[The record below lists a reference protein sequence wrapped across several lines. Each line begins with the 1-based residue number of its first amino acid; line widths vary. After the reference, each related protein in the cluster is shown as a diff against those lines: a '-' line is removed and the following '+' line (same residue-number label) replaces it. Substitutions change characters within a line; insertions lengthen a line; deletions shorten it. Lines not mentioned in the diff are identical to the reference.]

1 MVLNE
6 CTEFSCG
13 LEHPRHEH
21 LVARRL
27 AQGGDDL
34 LPLIEFEAN
43 ISHVALTYL
52 PLDLVRKLSVDHGRS
67 GGVGW
72 ASSIQRG
79 IRQCLSRHRIAT
91 YRLQKCAC
99 RVR

>member
-21 LVARRL
+21 TVARRL

-52 PLDLVRKLSVDHGRS
+52 PLDLVRKISVDHGRS
-67 GGVGW
+67 GGGRRCISASIAASISW
-72 ASSIQRG
+72 ARSAAFSILPSRSS
-79 IRQCLSRHRIAT
+79 
-91 YRLQKCAC
+91 KW
-99 RVR
+99 